1 MVSRLPSSNPLL
13 QSSIQ
18 ISNSPDPCTNPDSEA
33 SSYNISRRN
42 FPVSIPIES
51 AVPLLA
57 VFDVPRSVAFY
68 RDALG
73 FEVANTSKPFTDAKD
88 DYGWAMLRL
97 NGVELMLNNMYEDNL
112 RPSGPDQARVAAH
125 ADTIIYF
132 ACPDVEGAHATLSA
146 HGIAASQPKIAYY
159 GMKQTYVTD
168 PDGYKVC
175 FQWPAGSN

>member
-1 MVSRLPSSNPLL
+1 M
-13 QSSIQ
+13 SIH
-18 ISNSPDPCTNPDSEA
+18 
-33 SSYNISRRN
+33 
-42 FPVSIPIES
+42 IES

-57 VFDVPRSVAFY
+57 VFDVPRSIAFY

-97 NGVELMLNNMYEDNL
+97 NGVELMLNNMHEDNI
-112 RPSGPDQARVAAH
+112 RPSEPDQARVAAH

-132 ACPDVEGAHATLSA
+132 ACRDVDGAYATLSA
-146 HGIAASQPKIAYY
+146 QGIAASQPKVAYY

-168 PDGYKVC
+168 PDGYTLC
-175 FQWPAGSN
+175 FQWPVGSN